1 MKKFLTLV
9 SAIALVFTSCSK
21 DDDSGTNE
29 AENTLLK
36 KTIYTEGTDTDLY
49 DATYDGNKI
58 VSFIGS
64 TDNSKTLYTYTGDLI
79 TKIEDFDNTTLEFT
93 TNYFYNNGKLVSME
107 EIESGATQ
115 KNRTDYTYNSDGT
128 VSFTNYSIVIATNVT
143 NTIHNG
149 KLFFAN
155 NNIIKKE
162 VIRTNSTSTT
172 TYLFDDKKNPAINI
186 IGFDKLLDED
196 KSQKNNITKET
207 EVAEY
212 TSGGTTTTDT
222 YITTNVFSY
231 NSSGFPIQKKE
242 YDENLVLDHTIDYF
256 Y

>member
-1 MKKFLTLV
+1 MKKILTLV

-29 AENTLLK
+29 SENILLK
-36 KTIYTEGTDTDLY
+36 KTISTQGTNTEFY
-49 DATYDGNKI
+49 DWTYDGNKI
-58 VSFIGS
+58 VSIIGN
-64 TDNSKTLYTYTGDLI
+64 DNSKDLYTYTGDLI
-79 TKIEDFDNTTLEFT
+79 TKLEEFDDTTLEYT

-128 VSFTNYSIVIATNVT
+128 VSFTRYTVVIATNAT

-162 VIRTNSTSTT
+162 VIRTNSTSTI
-172 TYLFDDKKNPAINI
+172 TYLFDDKKNPLMNVV
-186 IGFDKLLDED
+186 GFDKLFDEEM
-196 KSQKNNITKET
+196 SLKNNITKET
-207 EVAEY
+207 EVFEN
-212 TSGGTTTTDT
+212 TFTGTT
-222 YITTNVFSY
+222 ITNDS
-231 NSSGFPIQKKE
+231 NG
-242 YDENLVLDHTIDYF
+242 
-256 Y
+256 